1 MHIRTFRFWYLVH
14 KWTSLVCTVFLLLLC
29 LTGLPLIF
37 GHEIDH
43 WLGNGVEAPELP
55 ADHAQVPTDRI
66 VEDALA
72 RRPGSAV
79 RFVTRDDEEPVWFV
93 SLSSRTA
100 PREGGAL
107 LTYDARTGNLLRDT
121 PLRSGF
127 MLLMVKL
134 HTDLFLGLPG
144 SLFLGAM
151 GLLFVISIVS
161 GIVVYGPLM
170 KKLPFGT
177 VRRDRSPRLKWL
189 DLHNVLGMA
198 TLSWALVV
206 GITGVLL
213 TLAKP
218 TYGVWQS
225 TELRAMVAPFAQ
237 LGPAQ
242 RLSSLDA
249 AITLAQAEE
258 PDMVPAFVAFPGTP
272 LAGERHY
279 AVFMRGDVH
288 ITSRL
293 IKPVLIDAETGT
305 FAAKREMPWYVAA
318 LRISGPLHFG
328 DYGAMPLKLLWGV
341 LDVVCI
347 VLLGSGLYL
356 WIGRTRS
363 MQARLQKL
371 EAQGAGPVGG
381 PVDAPANAPV
391 RDPAPLRREGPSR

>member
-1 MHIRTFRFWYLVH
+1 MEIRTFRLWYLVH

-43 WLGNGVEAPELP
+43 WLGNGVEAPALP
-55 ADHAQVPTDRI
+55 AGTAMVPVDHI
-66 VEDALA
+66 VEDARA
-72 RRPGSAV
+72 RRPGTAV

-107 LTYDARTGNLLRDT
+107 LTYDARTGELLRDT

-127 MLLMVKL
+127 MLVMVKL
-134 HTDLFLGLPG
+134 HTDLFAGLPG
-144 SLFLGAM
+144 TLFLGAM

-170 KKLPFGT
+170 QKLPFGT
-177 VRRDRSPRLKWL
+177 VRRDRSARLKWL

-198 TLSWALVV
+198 TLSWVLVV
-206 GITGVLL
+206 GVTGVLL

-225 TELRAMVAPFAQ
+225 TELRAMLAPFAP
-237 LGPAQ
+237 LGPAEH
-242 RLSSLDA
+242 LSSLDA
-249 AITLAQAEE
+249 AIALAAARE
-258 PDMVPAFVAFPGTP
+258 PAMTTAFIAFPGTP
-272 LAGERHY
+272 LAGARHY
-279 AVFMRGDVH
+279 AVFMRGDAH

-293 IKPVLIDAETGT
+293 IKPVLVDAETGQ
-305 FAAKREMPWYVAA
+305 FAAAREMPWYVAA

-328 DYGAMPLKLLWGV
+328 DYGGMPLKLLWAV
-341 LDVVCI
+341 LDVICI
-347 VLLGSGLYL
+347 VLLASGIYL
-356 WIGRTRS
+356 WVGRTRTAN
-363 MQARLQKL
+363 ARLRLL
-371 EAQGAGPVGG
+371 EAQGE
-381 PVDAPANAPV
+381 PAH
-391 RDPAPLRREGPSR
+391 RPAREPMPAREEELTR